1 MTFYTIEFY
10 SMMTLI
16 YVPVMYAL
24 WVEADTE
31 DIDIN
36 HRLQIV
42 LWPVMVLILCIYVAI
57 FKLLMLLK
65 MGVSILGDKV
75 EGAKLLWKA
84 MDLDDE
90 G

>member
-1 MTFYTIEFY
+1 MTFYAIEFY

-16 YVPVMYAL
+16 YVTVMYAL
-24 WVEADTE
+24 WGEADKE

-42 LWPVMVLILCIYVAI
+42 LWPVTVLIMCVYVAI